1 MPVRL
6 VGPARAALALALVAL
21 GASPSLALPDVLG
34 FRSRNQLS
42 TLNEKLAGR
51 LVDFTNNHGVDRRIC
66 SPVLGSRRDVYVYLP
81 PGYDGVR
88 LFPVMLF
95 LHGLGQDEK
104 IFLDVVPEFDAA
116 IRAGTAAPMVIVV
129 PDGTVNGSPSLTS
142 AGSFWI
148 NSKAGN
154 FGDYL
159 VRDVWHWALANFAV
173 RPEREAHVVAGA
185 SMGGFGAYN
194 VAFKNKSEFAHVVG
208 IMPPLNM
215 RYGDCDGRY
224 LSDYDPSCFKL
235 RFVGR
240 RNEVVGVFYGGLLI
254 RSRRL
259 LDPLVGADA
268 APEEANAFVSRENPY
283 EMLRR
288 YGVRP
293 GEFNLFVGYGKRDE
307 FNIDAQVESFVD
319 ECARMGIF
327 PTTLVLPRGR
337 HNVATALD
345 MIPALNQWTF
355 EKLAPYVPADF
366 VPPTRNVLVRPV
378 VATRNLRGVELG
390 GWETVPAKPPKG
402 TYP

>member
-1 MPVRL
+1 
-6 VGPARAALALALVAL
+6 
-21 GASPSLALPDVLG
+21 
-34 FRSRNQLS
+34 
-42 TLNEKLAGR
+42 
-51 LVDFTNNHGVDRRIC
+51 
-66 SPVLGSRRDVYVYLP
+66 
-81 PGYDGVR
+81 
-88 LFPVMLF
+88 
-95 LHGLGQDEK
+95 
-104 IFLDVVPEFDAA
+104 
-116 IRAGTAAPMVIVV
+116 MVIVV

-208 IMPPLNM
+208 IMPPINM

-307 FNIDAQVESFVD
+307 FNIDAQAESFVD
-319 ECARMGIF
+319 ECARLGIF

-355 EKLAPYVPADF
+355 EKVGPLRAGGLRAAGPGTCSCGRWWPRATCGASNWAGGRRSPRSRRRAPTPDPPHDYAAEEPRRCPKSNSPAF
-366 VPPTRNVLVRPV
+366 APR
-378 VATRNLRGVELG
+378 RGS
-390 GWETVPAKPPKG
+390 
-402 TYP
+402 